1 MSNFSLGN
9 GCNSCS
15 EVGGS
20 FNNLPPMGQLL
31 NNDNTSNYL
40 SNMVSQNV
48 ANNNNNNMY
57 YNNNNNNNG
66 YNTPVNNV
74 ANNLANNLANNVANS
89 ANQVNALINASNNGR
104 NVTAIPN
111 TINVNAN
118 NAAPANNVKFAPSN
132 VVDNRRKGM
141 SQSAIY
147 FVMMAFVFIAALSWN
162 DAIRYFINQSIKFNS
177 GKPSYYIFYAVLM
190 TILAAVVFNYS
201 QKN

>member
-1 MSNFSLGN
+1 MSNFSIGN

-48 ANNNNNNMY
+48 ANNNNNMY

-74 ANNLANNLANNVANS
+74 ANNLANNVANS

-111 TINVNAN
+111 TINVNANAN

>member
-20 FNNLPPMGQLL
+20 FNNIPPMGQLL

-40 SNMVSQNV
+40 SNMVSQN
-48 ANNNNNNMY
+48 AANNNNMY
-57 YNNNNNNNG
+57 YNNNNNNS
-66 YNTPVNNV
+66 YNS
-74 ANNLANNLANNVANS
+74 ANNSLNRSANNVVNS
-89 ANQVNALINASNNGR
+89 ANQVNALLNASANGR
-104 NVTAIPN
+104 NAAAVPN

-118 NAAPANNVKFAPSN
+118 ANGNTNNGNTVNNVGVAPNN
-132 VVDNRRKGM
+132 VVVNNRRNGRI
-141 SQSAIY
+141 SQSAVY
-147 FVMMAFVFIAALSWN
+147 FVMMAFVFIAALAWN

-177 GKPSYYIFYAVLM
+177 GKPSYYIFYAAIM